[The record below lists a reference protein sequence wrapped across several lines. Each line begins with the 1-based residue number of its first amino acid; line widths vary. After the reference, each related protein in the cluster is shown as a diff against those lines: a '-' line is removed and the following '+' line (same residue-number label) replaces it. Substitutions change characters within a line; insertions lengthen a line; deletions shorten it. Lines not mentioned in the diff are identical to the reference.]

1 MTDRKEYIKTSKF
14 RPVKLLDGIEE
25 IKQDFEERI
34 AQGDTTYG
42 IEILDDAV
50 ETIRKGSITFI
61 IAAPNCL
68 DLNTNILTTEGFKNI
83 KDITPNDIPL
93 TAEGQPT
100 EIISI
105 TETEPIDCYE
115 LETTDGRK
123 IITSYNHKFPT
134 YHYGSLNHNGSK
146 KGYIYRDL
154 TAEEISRKLEKKWC
168 KNKLFLKEY
177 NDTNC
182 KDKPLPV
189 NPYVLG
195 VLIGDGC
202 LTCAGLR
209 YCKPDTNV
217 FMEVKNRLP
226 QADVKFSNNG
236 KDVII
241 NDGGD
246 IKRYIKSVRLDVHS
260 YKKFIPEDYKFNLSR
275 PQRQELLQGLLDTD
289 GHQRSSYNEY
299 STTSEQLA
307 LDVQQLAW
315 SLGYRCTIR
324 TRMGSYTKNGVKVKT
339 RLNYRVIISNKR
351 SKAQCVIKSC
361 KKVEPRKTKCITV
374 SSTSH
379 EIVTDNYLVT
389 KNTGKSLCGQTIAVH
404 LAKQNKKVLICSCE
418 MGAGLLMERQIKQ
431 LLGVSSGELR
441 KYYSSDKTNAT
452 KLMDELIESD
462 QYRYLNNIYI
472 SETGGATIEDIKQ
485 LMDIFP
491 EFEYVIID
499 YIQRIRGNGTE
510 YENITNAAR
519 ELQTYARDTGRKLI
533 VCSQASRQSSTD
545 ARQGK
550 ELDPSRIRGK
560 GSGSIEEDGD
570 VGLSL
575 IEDPTNNTSDKI
587 ILFTLF
593 KNRYG
598 SLKNISYRYKL
609 SPRLTFD
616 LIQRNC

>member
-25 IKQDFEERI
+25 IRQDFEERI

-61 IAAPNCL
+61 IAAP
-68 DLNTNILTTEGFKNI
+68 
-83 KDITPNDIPL
+83 
-93 TAEGQPT
+93 
-100 EIISI
+100 
-105 TETEPIDCYE
+105 
-115 LETTDGRK
+115 
-123 IITSYNHKFPT
+123 
-134 YHYGSLNHNGSK
+134 
-146 KGYIYRDL
+146 
-154 TAEEISRKLEKKWC
+154 
-168 KNKLFLKEY
+168 
-177 NDTNC
+177 
-182 KDKPLPV
+182 
-189 NPYVLG
+189 
-195 VLIGDGC
+195 
-202 LTCAGLR
+202 
-209 YCKPDTNV
+209 
-217 FMEVKNRLP
+217 
-226 QADVKFSNNG
+226 
-236 KDVII
+236 
-241 NDGGD
+241 
-246 IKRYIKSVRLDVHS
+246 
-260 YKKFIPEDYKFNLSR
+260 
-275 PQRQELLQGLLDTD
+275 
-289 GHQRSSYNEY
+289 
-299 STTSEQLA
+299 
-307 LDVQQLAW
+307 
-315 SLGYRCTIR
+315 
-324 TRMGSYTKNGVKVKT
+324 
-339 RLNYRVIISNKR
+339 
-351 SKAQCVIKSC
+351 
-361 KKVEPRKTKCITV
+361 
-374 SSTSH
+374 
-379 EIVTDNYLVT
+379 
-389 KNTGKSLCGQTIAVH
+389 NTGKSLCGQTIAVH

>member
-61 IAAPNCL
+61 IAAP
-68 DLNTNILTTEGFKNI
+68 
-83 KDITPNDIPL
+83 
-93 TAEGQPT
+93 
-100 EIISI
+100 
-105 TETEPIDCYE
+105 
-115 LETTDGRK
+115 
-123 IITSYNHKFPT
+123 
-134 YHYGSLNHNGSK
+134 
-146 KGYIYRDL
+146 
-154 TAEEISRKLEKKWC
+154 
-168 KNKLFLKEY
+168 
-177 NDTNC
+177 
-182 KDKPLPV
+182 
-189 NPYVLG
+189 
-195 VLIGDGC
+195 
-202 LTCAGLR
+202 
-209 YCKPDTNV
+209 
-217 FMEVKNRLP
+217 
-226 QADVKFSNNG
+226 
-236 KDVII
+236 
-241 NDGGD
+241 
-246 IKRYIKSVRLDVHS
+246 
-260 YKKFIPEDYKFNLSR
+260 
-275 PQRQELLQGLLDTD
+275 
-289 GHQRSSYNEY
+289 
-299 STTSEQLA
+299 
-307 LDVQQLAW
+307 
-315 SLGYRCTIR
+315 
-324 TRMGSYTKNGVKVKT
+324 
-339 RLNYRVIISNKR
+339 
-351 SKAQCVIKSC
+351 
-361 KKVEPRKTKCITV
+361 
-374 SSTSH
+374 
-379 EIVTDNYLVT
+379 
-389 KNTGKSLCGQTIAVH
+389 NTGKSLCGQTIAVH

>member
-68 DLNTNILTTEGFKNI
+68 DLNTNVLTTEGFKSMR
-83 KDITPNDIPL
+83 DITPNDTLISR
-93 TAEGQPT
+93 EGKPCN
-100 EIISI
+100 ILSI
-105 TETEPIDCYE
+105 TNTDLIDCYE
-115 LETTDGRK
+115 IELADGRK
-123 IITSYNHKFPT
+123 ITASYNHKWVV
-134 YHYGSLNHNGSK
+134 SS
-146 KGYIYRDL
+146 
-154 TAEEISRKLEKKWC
+154 AEFQRKEKVVTSEQLFDYVNRPYL
-168 KNKLFLKEY
+168 KNKIYIPKYEGNHGHLK
-177 NDTNC
+177 NFII
-182 KDKPLPV
+182 P
-189 NPYVLG
+189 PYVLG
-195 VLIGDGC
+195 VLLGDGC
-202 LTCAGLR
+202 LTCRGLV
-209 YCKPDTNV
+209 YCKPDRNV
-217 FMEVKNRLP
+217 LRKIKKWLPSRDIEIKKNKNVSIKNSRDLTLELERLEL
-226 QADVKFSNNG
+226 K
-236 KDVII
+236 
-241 NDGGD
+241 
-246 IKRYIKSVRLDVHS
+246 VRS
-260 YKKFIPEDYKFNLSR
+260 YEKFIPRDYIDGVCKE
-275 PQRQELLQGLLDTD
+275 QRLQLLEGLLDTD
-289 GHQRSSYNEY
+289 GNQQKSYNEY
-299 STTSEQLA
+299 STTSYQLA

-315 SLGYRCTIR
+315 SLGYRCTIKS
-324 TRMGSYTKNGVKVKT
+324 RMGRYKKEGTYKET
-339 RLNYRVIISNKR
+339 RLNYRVYISNKR
-351 SKAQCVIKSC
+351 TKEPNIIKSC
-361 KKVEPRKTKCITV
+361 KKVEPRKTKCVTV
-374 SSTSH
+374 DTK
-379 EIVTDNYLVT
+379 DNIFVGEGYTLLR
-389 KNTGKSLCGQTIAVH
+389 NTGKSLCGQTIAVH

-545 ARQGK
+545 VRQGK

-609 SPRLTFD
+609 SSRLTFD

>member
-61 IAAPNCL
+61 IAAP
-68 DLNTNILTTEGFKNI
+68 
-83 KDITPNDIPL
+83 
-93 TAEGQPT
+93 
-100 EIISI
+100 
-105 TETEPIDCYE
+105 
-115 LETTDGRK
+115 
-123 IITSYNHKFPT
+123 
-134 YHYGSLNHNGSK
+134 
-146 KGYIYRDL
+146 
-154 TAEEISRKLEKKWC
+154 
-168 KNKLFLKEY
+168 
-177 NDTNC
+177 
-182 KDKPLPV
+182 
-189 NPYVLG
+189 
-195 VLIGDGC
+195 
-202 LTCAGLR
+202 
-209 YCKPDTNV
+209 
-217 FMEVKNRLP
+217 
-226 QADVKFSNNG
+226 
-236 KDVII
+236 
-241 NDGGD
+241 
-246 IKRYIKSVRLDVHS
+246 
-260 YKKFIPEDYKFNLSR
+260 
-275 PQRQELLQGLLDTD
+275 
-289 GHQRSSYNEY
+289 
-299 STTSEQLA
+299 
-307 LDVQQLAW
+307 
-315 SLGYRCTIR
+315 
-324 TRMGSYTKNGVKVKT
+324 
-339 RLNYRVIISNKR
+339 
-351 SKAQCVIKSC
+351 
-361 KKVEPRKTKCITV
+361 
-374 SSTSH
+374 
-379 EIVTDNYLVT
+379 
-389 KNTGKSLCGQTIAVH
+389 NTGKSLCGQTIAVH

-462 QYRYLNNIYI
+462 QYKYLNNIYI

>member
-61 IAAPNCL
+61 IAAP
-68 DLNTNILTTEGFKNI
+68 
-83 KDITPNDIPL
+83 
-93 TAEGQPT
+93 
-100 EIISI
+100 
-105 TETEPIDCYE
+105 
-115 LETTDGRK
+115 
-123 IITSYNHKFPT
+123 
-134 YHYGSLNHNGSK
+134 
-146 KGYIYRDL
+146 
-154 TAEEISRKLEKKWC
+154 
-168 KNKLFLKEY
+168 
-177 NDTNC
+177 
-182 KDKPLPV
+182 
-189 NPYVLG
+189 
-195 VLIGDGC
+195 
-202 LTCAGLR
+202 
-209 YCKPDTNV
+209 
-217 FMEVKNRLP
+217 
-226 QADVKFSNNG
+226 
-236 KDVII
+236 
-241 NDGGD
+241 
-246 IKRYIKSVRLDVHS
+246 
-260 YKKFIPEDYKFNLSR
+260 
-275 PQRQELLQGLLDTD
+275 
-289 GHQRSSYNEY
+289 
-299 STTSEQLA
+299 
-307 LDVQQLAW
+307 
-315 SLGYRCTIR
+315 
-324 TRMGSYTKNGVKVKT
+324 
-339 RLNYRVIISNKR
+339 
-351 SKAQCVIKSC
+351 
-361 KKVEPRKTKCITV
+361 
-374 SSTSH
+374 
-379 EIVTDNYLVT
+379 
-389 KNTGKSLCGQTIAVH
+389 NTGKSLCGQTIAVH

-499 YIQRIRGNGTE
+499 YIQRIRGKGTE

>member
-61 IAAPNCL
+61 IAAP
-68 DLNTNILTTEGFKNI
+68 
-83 KDITPNDIPL
+83 
-93 TAEGQPT
+93 
-100 EIISI
+100 
-105 TETEPIDCYE
+105 
-115 LETTDGRK
+115 
-123 IITSYNHKFPT
+123 
-134 YHYGSLNHNGSK
+134 
-146 KGYIYRDL
+146 
-154 TAEEISRKLEKKWC
+154 
-168 KNKLFLKEY
+168 
-177 NDTNC
+177 
-182 KDKPLPV
+182 
-189 NPYVLG
+189 
-195 VLIGDGC
+195 
-202 LTCAGLR
+202 
-209 YCKPDTNV
+209 
-217 FMEVKNRLP
+217 
-226 QADVKFSNNG
+226 
-236 KDVII
+236 
-241 NDGGD
+241 
-246 IKRYIKSVRLDVHS
+246 
-260 YKKFIPEDYKFNLSR
+260 
-275 PQRQELLQGLLDTD
+275 
-289 GHQRSSYNEY
+289 
-299 STTSEQLA
+299 
-307 LDVQQLAW
+307 
-315 SLGYRCTIR
+315 
-324 TRMGSYTKNGVKVKT
+324 
-339 RLNYRVIISNKR
+339 
-351 SKAQCVIKSC
+351 
-361 KKVEPRKTKCITV
+361 
-374 SSTSH
+374 
-379 EIVTDNYLVT
+379 
-389 KNTGKSLCGQTIAVH
+389 NTGKSLCGQTIAVH

-472 SETGGATIEDIKQ
+472 SETGGATVEDIKQ